1 MMAARA
7 TTSIH
12 GGENVGVTLTFNY
25 GGCLSDVS
33 VTKSFR
39 TRKEME
45 RYLRCFDYIPGKA
58 VLCSRVG
65 ARRKPRVLDYVGTQ
79 NTPLLL
85 GSIEIGE

>member
-25 GGCLSDVS
+25 GGCLSGVS

-45 RYLRCFDYIPGKA
+45 RYLRCFDYVPNKA
-58 VLCSRVG
+58 VLCWRC
-65 ARRKPRVLDYVGTQ
+65 RKTKTLDYVGTQ

-85 GSIEIGE
+85 GSIEIEG